1 MKYTEELDKV
11 SYCFGLSIASNLL
24 SSGVNTINTEAFV
37 DAIRTVYAGQMP
49 EIKPEEANQILQDYF
64 NKLQNE
70 RGKAAKE
77 AGEQFLKDNKSK
89 EGVVTLKSG
98 LQYKVIS
105 TGNGAI
111 PKSSDTVKCHYEGR
125 LINGAVFD
133 SSIRRGEPAEFP
145 VNGVIAG
152 WVEALQLMPV
162 GSKWQLYIPSDLAY
176 GPHGAGQAIGPNETL
191 IFDIELFN
199 LRKTMN
205 AKNLILGL
213 SVAAIGLS
221 SCCNTS
227 TKTNVSLK
235 NEADTASFYI
245 GYMYGSNITGNGIE
259 EINMDAII
267 AGMNSALQKK
277 DAPADMMQMNMFL
290 QKYTQKAMMAKAEKA
305 LKAGEEFLAANAKK
319 DGIKTTES
327 GLQYKIEKEG
337 TGAIPA
343 DSSVVRVHYKGTL
356 IDGTEFDSSYKRG
369 EPTEFPV
376 NRVIKGWTEALQL
389 MPVGSKWTLYI
400 PSNLAYG
407 PQGARGAI
415 GPNETLIF
423 EVELIDIVD
432 PNAQK

>member
-1 MKYTEELDKV
+1 
-11 SYCFGLSIASNLL
+11 
-24 SSGVNTINTEAFV
+24 
-37 DAIRTVYAGQMP
+37 
-49 EIKPEEANQILQDYF
+49 
-64 NKLQNE
+64 
-70 RGKAAKE
+70 
-77 AGEQFLKDNKSK
+77 
-89 EGVVTLKSG
+89 
-98 LQYKVIS
+98 
-105 TGNGAI
+105 
-111 PKSSDTVKCHYEGR
+111 
-125 LINGAVFD
+125 
-133 SSIRRGEPAEFP
+133 
-145 VNGVIAG
+145 
-152 WVEALQLMPV
+152 
-162 GSKWQLYIPSDLAY
+162 
-176 GPHGAGQAIGPNETL
+176 
-191 IFDIELFN
+191 
-199 LRKTMN
+199 MN

-277 DAPADMMQMNMFL
+277 DAPA
-290 QKYTQKAMMAKAEKA
+290 AMMAKAEKA

-343 DSSVVRVHYKGTL
+343 DTSVVRVHYKGTL

>member
-1 MKYTEELDKV
+1 
-11 SYCFGLSIASNLL
+11 
-24 SSGVNTINTEAFV
+24 
-37 DAIRTVYAGQMP
+37 
-49 EIKPEEANQILQDYF
+49 
-64 NKLQNE
+64 
-70 RGKAAKE
+70 
-77 AGEQFLKDNKSK
+77 
-89 EGVVTLKSG
+89 
-98 LQYKVIS
+98 
-105 TGNGAI
+105 
-111 PKSSDTVKCHYEGR
+111 
-125 LINGAVFD
+125 
-133 SSIRRGEPAEFP
+133 
-145 VNGVIAG
+145 
-152 WVEALQLMPV
+152 
-162 GSKWQLYIPSDLAY
+162 
-176 GPHGAGQAIGPNETL
+176 
-191 IFDIELFN
+191 
-199 LRKTMN
+199 MN

-235 NEADTASFYI
+235 NETDTASFYI

-259 EINMDAII
+259 DINMDAII

-290 QKYTQKAMMAKAEKA
+290 QKYTQKAMMAKADKA

-319 DGIKTTES
+319 DGIKITES

-343 DSSVVRVHYKGTL
+343 DTSVVRVHYKGTL

-400 PSNLAYG
+400 PSNLTYG

>member
-1 MKYTEELDKV
+1 
-11 SYCFGLSIASNLL
+11 
-24 SSGVNTINTEAFV
+24 
-37 DAIRTVYAGQMP
+37 
-49 EIKPEEANQILQDYF
+49 
-64 NKLQNE
+64 
-70 RGKAAKE
+70 
-77 AGEQFLKDNKSK
+77 
-89 EGVVTLKSG
+89 
-98 LQYKVIS
+98 
-105 TGNGAI
+105 
-111 PKSSDTVKCHYEGR
+111 
-125 LINGAVFD
+125 
-133 SSIRRGEPAEFP
+133 
-145 VNGVIAG
+145 
-152 WVEALQLMPV
+152 
-162 GSKWQLYIPSDLAY
+162 
-176 GPHGAGQAIGPNETL
+176 
-191 IFDIELFN
+191 
-199 LRKTMN
+199 MN

-235 NEADTASFYI
+235 NETDTASFYI

-259 EINMDAII
+259 DINMDAII

-290 QKYTQKAMMAKAEKA
+290 QKYTQKAMMAKADKA

-319 DGIKTTES
+319 DGIKITES

-343 DSSVVRVHYKGTL
+343 DTRVVRVHYKGTL